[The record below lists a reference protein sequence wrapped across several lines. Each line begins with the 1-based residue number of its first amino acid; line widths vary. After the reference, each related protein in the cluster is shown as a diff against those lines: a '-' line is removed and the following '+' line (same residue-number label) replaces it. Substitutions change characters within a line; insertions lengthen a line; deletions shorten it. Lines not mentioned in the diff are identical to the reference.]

1 MTKIPTPELS
11 ALKPAQLHAS
21 DWFML
26 SLTRF
31 SKKVIVT
38 LIHRELREKRDR
50 KRDRKS
56 ERKKGKKKERK
67 KEKEREKMCVCVR
80 KREIC
85 MRFVSK
91 ER

>member
-38 LIHRELREKRDR
+38 LIHRELRETRHR
-50 KRDRKS
+50 KRD
-56 ERKKGKKKERK
+56 RKKGKKKERK
-67 KEKEREKMCVCVR
+67 KERERKCACV
-80 KREIC
+80 
-85 MRFVSK
+85 
-91 ER
+91 

>member
-11 ALKPAQLHAS
+11 ALKPAQQHAS

-38 LIHRELREKRDR
+38 LIHRELREKR
-50 KRDRKS
+50 

-67 KEKEREKMCVCVR
+67 RERERKCACV
-80 KREIC
+80 
-85 MRFVSK
+85 
-91 ER
+91 